1 MSQPE
6 TQPRHAGLAR
16 RLADTRAFSET
27 LCEPLTAEDMG
38 LQACPE
44 VSPPRWHLAH
54 TTWFFETFI
63 LKPFAPGYKPSDE
76 RFEYLFN
83 SYYNG
88 VGEQYPRPQRHLLS
102 RPGNEAVRAWRA
114 SVDEAMQA
122 LLNRPEVADE

>member
-44 VSPPRWHLAH
+44 VSPRRWHLAH

-76 RFEYLFN
+76 RFGSILELF
-83 SYYNG
+83 
-88 VGEQYPRPQRHLLS
+88 VVLIFVVVFP
-102 RPGNEAVRAWRA
+102 WR
-114 SVDEAMQA
+114 S
-122 LLNRPEVADE
+122 

>member
-63 LKPFAPGYKPSDE
+63 LKPFAPGYKPSDCLL
-76 RFEYLFN
+76 YT
-83 SYYNG
+83 SPS
-88 VGEQYPRPQRHLLS
+88 PRDRTRS
-102 RPGNEAVRAWRA
+102 RMPSSA
-114 SVDEAMQA
+114 
-122 LLNRPEVADE
+122 

>member
-6 TQPRHAGLAR
+6 KQPRHAGLAR
-16 RLADTRAFSET
+16 RLAETRTFSET

-63 LKPFAPGYKPSDE
+63 LKPFEPGYKPADE
-76 RFEYLFN
+76 RFEYRQRRGARLARQR
-83 SYYNG
+83 G
-88 VGEQYPRPQRHLLS
+88 RGDAGAARRPA
-102 RPGNEAVRAWRA
+102 PGR
-114 SVDEAMQA
+114 
-122 LLNRPEVADE
+122 